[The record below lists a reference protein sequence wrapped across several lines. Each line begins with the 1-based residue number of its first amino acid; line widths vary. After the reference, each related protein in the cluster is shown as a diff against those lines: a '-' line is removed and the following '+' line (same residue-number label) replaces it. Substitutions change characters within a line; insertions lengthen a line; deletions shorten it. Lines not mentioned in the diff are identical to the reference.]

1 MERRKILDDALVE
14 ILGSDNVYF
23 QSPPTIKMKYPCVR
37 YALDGI
43 KILKADGI
51 NYKKFYRYTV
61 TLMDYDPDS
70 EYVDKLVDIP
80 YYSSMG
86 QHYTSDNLHHWTFT
100 YYV

>member
-1 MERRKILDDALVE
+1 MERRKKLDDALVE

-23 QSPPTIKMKYPCVR
+23 QQPSTIKMKYPCVR
-37 YALDGI
+37 YSLDGI

-51 NYKKFYRYTV
+51 NYKKFYRYRAV
-61 TLMDYDPDS
+61 LMDYDPDS

-86 QHYTSDNLHHWTFT
+86 QPYVSDNLHHWTFT